1 MYENEGPLSALEVGA
16 AGEAEIGFETGF
28 EGAFEGPFESA
39 FEGAFEG
46 EGAFE
51 TFEGKLGGEFESPL
65 NEQQEVELAHELLE
79 ITSEAELEQ
88 FLGSLIKGVGKAV
101 GGVIKSPIGRALGG
115 VLKNVAKTA
124 LPMVGGALGS
134 FIAPGIGTALGSKL
148 GSMASNLFE
157 VELEGLPQEQQEL
170 EIARRL
176 VRFTAGAARQAALAP
191 PGAPTR
197 LVVERSIAGSAR
209 RHAPGLLRGV
219 PVMPL
224 TAVVADDGY
233 DYGGGT
239 SGAYGG
245 GGYARRS
252 RAGGRPRSGRW
263 VRRGRQYILLNT

>member
-1 MYENEGPLSALEVGA
+1 MYENEGPLSALELGA
-16 AGEAEIGFETGF
+16 AGEAEFGFETGYESAYEA
-28 EGAFEGPFESA
+28 EGAFE
-39 FEGAFEG
+39 AFEG
-46 EGAFE
+46 E
-51 TFEGKLGGEFESPL
+51 LSGEFESPL
-65 NEQQEVELAHELLE
+65 NEQQEVELAQELLE

-101 GGVIKSPIGRALGG
+101 GGVMKSPIGRALGG
-115 VLKNVAKTA
+115 IAKNVVKTA
-124 LPMVGGALGS
+124 LPVVGGALGS
-134 FIAPGIGTALGSKL
+134 FVAPGIGTALGSKL

-197 LVVERSIAGSAR
+197 VVVERSVAGSAR

-219 PVMPL
+219 PVLPL
-224 TAVVADDGY
+224 TTVAADDGY
-233 DYGGGT
+233 DYGGGYA
-239 SGAYGG
+239 SGGGGGYGYASGG
-245 GGYARRS
+245 GGYARPQRS
-252 RAGGRPRSGRW
+252 GGGRPRSGRW